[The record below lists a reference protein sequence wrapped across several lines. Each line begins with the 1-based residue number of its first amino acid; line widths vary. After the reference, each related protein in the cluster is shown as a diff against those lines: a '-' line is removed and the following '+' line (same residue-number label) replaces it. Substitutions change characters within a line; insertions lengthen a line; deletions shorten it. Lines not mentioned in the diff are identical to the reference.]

1 MKFTWTLTGHD
12 YTLKNE
18 SSTSI
23 ILEYSAFNFKIFF
36 VILCTTNTCTHFNQ
50 IKLKKDLSCHLY
62 KMYIFV
68 LKKKFYVGMQAFLI
82 TFF

>member
-23 ILEYSAFNFKIFF
+23 ITLLLTLKTFF
-36 VILCTTNTCTHFNQ
+36 VILCTKNTCTHFNQ

>member
-23 ILEYSAFNFKIFF
+23 ITLLLTLKTFF
-36 VILCTTNTCTHFNQ
+36 VILCTKNTCTHFNQ
-50 IKLKKDLSCHLY
+50 IKLKKELSCHLY

>member
-23 ILEYSAFNFKIFF
+23 ITLLLNLKTFF
-36 VILCTTNTCTHFNQ
+36 VILCTKNTCTHFNQ

>member
-12 YTLKNE
+12 YTLNNE

-23 ILEYSAFNFKIFF
+23 ITLLLTLKTFF
-36 VILCTTNTCTHFNQ
+36 VILCTKNTCTHFNQ